1 MKNSS
6 NKMQQKQQMG
16 QTKQTAAAPPNQLN
30 VIETVDELSELMKN
44 DPGGI
49 DEDLVAKGEALIG
62 TFADENYTTRRFP
75 DLNAKKIEIIKR
87 TIEDISMGVMILRT
101 STLGLTVRAN
111 SVEPYIIPHGNL
123 PNGNVI
129 FSLNWKNIVAFKN
142 WRSGE
147 SDPVSQDDIN
157 AAIYMLTVEI
167 SRLLVGAKH

>member
-1 MKNSS
+1 MKNSPAKS
-6 NKMQQKQQMG
+6 KSSS
-16 QTKQTAAAPPNQLN
+16 TPPNQLN
-30 VIETVDELSELMKN
+30 VMATIDELADLMKN

-49 DEDLVAKGEALIG
+49 DEDLVTKGESLIG
-62 TFADENYTTRRFP
+62 LYSDENYTVRRFP
-75 DLNAKKIEIIKR
+75 DLNTKKIDIIKR

-101 STLGLTVRAN
+101 STLGLTVRTNA
-111 SVEPYIIPHGNL
+111 VEPYIIPHGNL